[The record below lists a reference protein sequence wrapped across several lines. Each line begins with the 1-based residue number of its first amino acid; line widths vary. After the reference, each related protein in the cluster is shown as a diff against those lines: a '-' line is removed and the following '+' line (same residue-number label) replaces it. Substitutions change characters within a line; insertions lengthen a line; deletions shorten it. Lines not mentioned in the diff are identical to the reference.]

1 MFKVFYHRF
10 VLLHVCCF
18 VPSTEGILPQIKKS
32 ITRITLLNVLF
43 DK

>member
-18 VPSTEGILPQIKKS
+18 VPSTEGILPQESK
-32 ITRITLLNVLF
+32 RVLHVLHL
-43 DK
+43 